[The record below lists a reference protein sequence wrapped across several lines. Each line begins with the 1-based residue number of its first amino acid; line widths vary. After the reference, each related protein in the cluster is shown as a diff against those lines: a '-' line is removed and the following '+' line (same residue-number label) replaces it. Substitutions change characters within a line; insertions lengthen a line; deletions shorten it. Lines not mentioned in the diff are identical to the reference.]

1 MLCIRPAELA
11 TLRITDAGVTG
22 YAKNRGQPD
31 IPRKFR
37 SMERDQERANELL
50 TWIQNAI
57 SSDRMGDPGKPGAK
71 WFNRFLKDYNLIP
84 KYLRKMGAI
93 YGVVIHEAKNMAH
106 AYTIAGEL
114 KSSSSLDDSDP
125 DEDEDED
132 SDAVSFKFFFFLLA
146 LHGVR
151 FLREMSGFAIKSII
165 SSPISGFT
173 ISNSGANRDIIEKFI
188 NDLSPENQINAIRF
202 GIKEPINNIIEHLK
216 FISTGPTNIQKF
228 RFGELEQGNDS
239 VMEYFA
245 KVKKCN
251 DSLGYD
257 EEHLKHQFLR
267 GLNSDNQMEAR
278 ICGTDLSLDELVAK
292 LSVIIF
298 NLRMTQPNIF
308 DLPEL
313 LEQILYYLE
322 IDRFLYSALFVNRLW
337 YHCGVPLLWRRIEL
351 KDFKNSVGIS
361 DETLIKITSSY
372 PNLKHLNLWDNQMI
386 SDKGL
391 CEIAQTCNKLEY
403 LNISYCRSIT
413 DKSLMTIAESC
424 RNLQEF
430 YFSEA
435 YWITDRSISQ
445 IINLCPNLRSLDIAF
460 SRGKIKDANMLM
472 QKNLKI
478 EYLDFAGV
486 MAFRNDSFIVAI
498 IRSSPNLKHFD
509 ISGNDIGDEVVE
521 ALAHTCHELEYLDL
535 GGCGFITEP
544 SICNVIRS
552 CPKLQ
557 HLELRFCDI
566 SNTTIEEITRSCPN
580 LKYLDLDSCEK
591 NVSKKVVKRLNPN
604 INIENY
610 DSSYEQ
616 SDSESDS
623 DTSDPD
629 DDNEQNLEE
638 LPSPIPIFAG
648 SSLDRTNL
656 ISALSNYIRE
666 IGGINPNHSAWFTNN
681 FI

>member
-1 MLCIRPAELA
+1 
-11 TLRITDAGVTG
+11 
-22 YAKNRGQPD
+22 
-31 IPRKFR
+31 
-37 SMERDQERANELL
+37 
-50 TWIQNAI
+50 
-57 SSDRMGDPGKPGAK
+57 
-71 WFNRFLKDYNLIP
+71 
-84 KYLRKMGAI
+84 
-93 YGVVIHEAKNMAH
+93 
-106 AYTIAGEL
+106 
-114 KSSSSLDDSDP
+114 
-125 DEDEDED
+125 
-132 SDAVSFKFFFFLLA
+132 
-146 LHGVR
+146 
-151 FLREMSGFAIKSII
+151 
-165 SSPISGFT
+165 
-173 ISNSGANRDIIEKFI
+173 
-188 NDLSPENQINAIRF
+188 
-202 GIKEPINNIIEHLK
+202 
-216 FISTGPTNIQKF
+216 
-228 RFGELEQGNDS
+228 
-239 VMEYFA
+239 
-245 KVKKCN
+245 
-251 DSLGYD
+251 
-257 EEHLKHQFLR
+257 
-267 GLNSDNQMEAR
+267 
-278 ICGTDLSLDELVAK
+278 
-292 LSVIIF
+292 
-298 NLRMTQPNIF
+298 
-308 DLPEL
+308 
-313 LEQILYYLE
+313 
-322 IDRFLYSALFVNRLW
+322 
-337 YHCGVPLLWRRIEL
+337 
-351 KDFKNSVGIS
+351 
-361 DETLIKITSSY
+361 
-372 PNLKHLNLWDNQMI
+372 MI

-509 ISGNDIGDEVVE
+509 ISGNDIGDE
-521 ALAHTCHELEYLDL
+521 
-535 GGCGFITEP
+535 
-544 SICNVIRS
+544 
-552 CPKLQ
+552 
-557 HLELRFCDI
+557 
-566 SNTTIEEITRSCPN
+566 
-580 LKYLDLDSCEK
+580 
-591 NVSKKVVKRLNPN
+591 
-604 INIENY
+604 
-610 DSSYEQ
+610 Q